1 MAKSVVVP
9 RNFRLLEELD
19 EGQKG
24 GADGT
29 ISWGLRDDE
38 DISLSYWNGMILGPG
53 RTPFEN
59 RVYSLHIDCGPKYP
73 ETAPYVKFVTKINV
87 PWVGQGDGAV
97 DTRKCPHLA
106 RWQRNYTMKT
116 VLTELRR
123 MMADKQYS
131 SYRQPP
137 EGTTY

>member
-38 DISLSYWNGMILGPG
+38 DSTLSLWNGMILGPG
-53 RTPFEN
+53 RTAYEN
-59 RVYSLHIDCGPKYP
+59 RVYSLHIDCGKDYP
-73 ETAPYVKFVTKINV
+73 DCPPSVRFVTKINV
-87 PWVGQGDGAV
+87 PWVNQSNGIV
-97 DTRKCPHLA
+97 DSRKCPHLA
-106 RWQRNYTMKT
+106 RWQRNYTLKT

-123 MMADKQYS
+123 MMADKQFS
-131 SYRQPP
+131 QLRQPP
-137 EGTTY
+137 EGATY